1 MTDPS
6 PAVADDVPTSI
17 TATIGQVQYE
27 AVGDFRQLGRVLAG
41 MQRDT
46 ATVPVRAGT
55 VTDTGALLRA
65 AGLSDDEIAA
75 LVEEGA
81 VA

>member
-27 AVGDFRQLGRVLAG
+27 AVGDF
-41 MQRDT
+41 
-46 ATVPVRAGT
+46 PVEMGY
-55 VTDTGALLRA
+55 VWTGCA
-65 AGLSDDEIAA
+65 S
-75 LVEEGA
+75 VENGNP
-81 VA
+81 